1 MKPRVTLML
10 LESIR
15 LAVGAIWR
23 NALRSML
30 TVLGVT
36 IGVAAVITM
45 VTLGQGTTAEVG
57 ESVASLGSNLL
68 MVRPGQFSQTPGGG
82 GVGVST
88 LDVADAEAIER
99 QVDSIRVVAPTDSR
113 SLTAIAGGL
122 DLFTTVVGADN
133 RYFEAREWGVAE
145 GRAFDEGELRAGSS
159 VCIIGSGV
167 VDELFGGLS
176 PLGESIRL
184 KKMVCRIVGVLE
196 EKGGSAFG
204 ANEDDVIIVP
214 LRTFQRRIAGGTGV
228 TLIYIAARDETVISQ
243 VKDDVTALMRER
255 RHLAASED
263 NDFMVMDMR
272 QIASM
277 LDTVMGVL
285 TGLLGAVAGI
295 SLLVGGIGIMNIML
309 ASVTERTREIGIRLA
324 IGARESQVLTQFL
337 VEATVLSAIGGA
349 IGIVLGLALAAIGA
363 GALGVPFTPD
373 PLVVLL
379 AFGFSGLVGIG
390 FGYFPARSAAR
401 LDPIEALRRE

>member
-1 MKPRVTLML
+1 M
-10 LESIR
+10 
-15 LAVGAIWR
+15 
-23 NALRSML
+23 
-30 TVLGVT
+30 LGVT
-36 IGVAAVITM
+36 IGGAAVITM

-68 MVRPGQFSQTPGGG
+68 MVRPGQISQTPGGG
-82 GVGVST
+82 GVGVSS
-88 LDVADAEAIER
+88 LEVADVEAIER
-99 QVDSIRVVAPTDSR
+99 QIDSVRVVAPTDSR
-113 SLTAIAGGL
+113 SLTAIAGNF

-133 RYFEAREWGVAE
+133 RYLEAREWGVAK
-145 GRAFDEGELRAGSS
+145 GRLFEEGELRSGSS
-159 VCIIGSGV
+159 VCIVGAGV
-167 VDELFGGLS
+167 VDELFGGID

-184 KKMVCRIVGVLE
+184 KRLVCRIVGILE

-204 ANEDDVIIVP
+204 ANEDDVIVVP
-214 LRTFQRRIAGGTGV
+214 LRTFQRRVSGNSGV
-228 TLIYIAARDETVISQ
+228 TLIYVAAEDETVITQ

-285 TGLLGAVAGI
+285 TGLLSAVAGI

-324 IGARESQVLTQFL
+324 IGARESQVLMQFL
-337 VEATVLSAIGGA
+337 VEATVLSAVGGL
-349 IGIVLGLALAAIGA
+349 IGILLGLGLAAVGAAS
-363 GALGVPFTPD
+363 LGVPFVPD

-379 AFGFSGLVGIG
+379 AFGFSALVGVG

>member
-1 MKPRVTLML
+1 ML
-10 LESIR
+10 IESIR
-15 LAVGAIWR
+15 LALSAVWR
-23 NALRSML
+23 NALRSLL

-36 IGVAAVITM
+36 IGVAAVIAM

-82 GVGVST
+82 GVGVAS
-88 LDVADAEAIER
+88 LEIADAEAIER
-99 QVDSIRVVAPTDSR
+99 QVEAVRVVAPTDSR
-113 SLTAIAGGL
+113 SLTVIANNI
-122 DLFTTVVGADN
+122 DLFTTVIGTDN
-133 RYFEAREWGVAE
+133 RYLDAREWPVAS
-145 GRAFDEGELRAGSS
+145 GRAFEEGELRAGSS
-159 VCIIGSGV
+159 VCIIGGGV
-167 VDELFGGLS
+167 VEALFDGLNPIDE
-176 PLGESIRL
+176 PIRL
-184 KKMVCRIVGVLE
+184 KKMVCRVVGVLQ

-204 ANEDDVIIVP
+204 SNEDDVIIVP
-214 LRTFQRRIAGGTGV
+214 LRTFQRRISGNSAV
-228 TLIYIAARDETVISQ
+228 TLVYVAALDETVITQ

-255 RHLAASED
+255 RNLATSED

-277 LDTVMGVL
+277 LDTIMGVL
-285 TGLLGAVAGI
+285 TGLLAAVAGI

-324 IGARESQVLTQFL
+324 IGARETQVLTQFL
-337 VEATVLSAIGGA
+337 VEATILSAMGGVIGIALGLAISAIGA
-349 IGIVLGLALAAIGA
+349 SYLD
-363 GALGVPFTPD
+363 VPFVPD

-379 AFGFSGLVGIG
+379 AFGFSGLVGIA
-390 FGYFPARSAAR
+390 FGYFPARNASR

>member
-1 MKPRVTLML
+1 ML
-10 LESIR
+10 IESIR
-15 LAVGAIWR
+15 LALSAVWR
-23 NALRSML
+23 NALRSLL

-36 IGVAAVITM
+36 IGVAAVIAM

-82 GVGVST
+82 GVGVAS
-88 LDVADAEAIER
+88 LEIADAEAIER
-99 QVDSIRVVAPTDSR
+99 QVEAVRVVAPTDSR
-113 SLTAIAGGL
+113 SLTVIANNI
-122 DLFTTVVGADN
+122 DLFTTVIGTDN
-133 RYFEAREWGVAE
+133 RYLDAREWPVAS
-145 GRAFDEGELRAGSS
+145 GRAFEEGELRAGSS
-159 VCIIGSGV
+159 VCIIGVGV
-167 VDELFGGLS
+167 VEALFDGLNPIDE
-176 PLGESIRL
+176 PIRL
-184 KKMVCRIVGVLE
+184 KKMVCRVVGVLQ

-204 ANEDDVIIVP
+204 SNEDDVIIVP
-214 LRTFQRRIAGGTGV
+214 LRTFQRRISGNSAV
-228 TLIYIAARDETVISQ
+228 TLVYVAAQDETVITQ

-255 RHLAASED
+255 RNLATSED

-277 LDTVMGVL
+277 LDTIMGVL
-285 TGLLGAVAGI
+285 TGLLAAVAGI

-324 IGARESQVLTQFL
+324 IGARETQVLTQFL
-337 VEATVLSAIGGA
+337 VEATILSAMGGVIGIALGLAISAIGA
-349 IGIVLGLALAAIGA
+349 SYLD
-363 GALGVPFTPD
+363 VPFVPD

-379 AFGFSGLVGIG
+379 AFGFSGLVGIA
-390 FGYFPARSAAR
+390 FGYFPARNASR

>member
-1 MKPRVTLML
+1 ML

-15 LAVGAIWR
+15 LAVEAIWR
-23 NALRSML
+23 NALRSLL

-99 QVDSIRVVAPTDSR
+99 QGDSIRVVAPTDSR
-113 SLTAIAGGL
+113 SLTAIAGSL

-133 RYFEAREWGVAE
+133 RYLEAREWGIAE
-145 GRAFDEGELRAGSS
+145 GRAFDEGELRAGAS

-176 PLGESIRL
+176 ALGESIRL

-214 LRTFQRRIAGGTGV
+214 LRTFQRRISGNTGV
-228 TLIYIAARDETVISQ
+228 TLIYIAAADETVISQ

-277 LDTVMGVL
+277 LDTVMSVL
-285 TGLLGAVAGI
+285 TGLLSAVAGI

-324 IGARESQVLTQFL
+324 IGARESQVLMQFL
-337 VEATVLSAIGGA
+337 VEATVLSAIGGF
-349 IGIVLGLALAAIGA
+349 IGIVLGLALAAAGA
-363 GALGVPFTPD
+363 GFLGVPFVPD

-390 FGYFPARSAAR
+390 FGYFPARGAAR

>member
-1 MKPRVTLML
+1 ML
-10 LESIR
+10 IESIR
-15 LAVGAIWR
+15 LALSAVWR
-23 NALRSML
+23 NALRSLL
-30 TVLGVT
+30 TMLGVT
-36 IGVAAVITM
+36 IGVAAVISM

-68 MVRPGQFSQTPGGG
+68 MVRPGQYSQTPGGG
-82 GVGVST
+82 GVGVAS
-88 LDVADAEAIER
+88 LEIADAEAIAR
-99 QVDSIRVVAPTDSR
+99 QVDRVRVVAPTDSR
-113 SLTAIAGGL
+113 SLTVIAKNI
-122 DLFTTVVGADN
+122 DFFTTVIGTDN
-133 RYFEAREWGVAE
+133 RYLDTREWAVTS
-145 GRAFDEGELRAGSS
+145 GRAFEEGEVRAGSS
-159 VCIIGSGV
+159 VCIIGAGV
-167 VDELFGGLS
+167 VDELFNGLN
-176 PLGESIRL
+176 PLGEPIRL
-184 KKMVCRIVGVLE
+184 KKMVCRVVGVLE

-214 LRTFQRRIAGGTGV
+214 LRTLQRRISGNSGV
-228 TLIYIAARDETVISQ
+228 TLIYVAATDEAAITQ

-255 RHLAASED
+255 RHLAANED

-277 LDTVMGVL
+277 LDTIMGVL
-285 TGLLGAVAGI
+285 TGLLSAVAAI

-337 VEATVLSAIGGA
+337 VEATVLSALGGI
-349 IGIVLGLALAAIGA
+349 IGIALGLGVSAIGA
-363 GALGVPFTPD
+363 SYLKVPFVPD

-379 AFGFSGLVGIG
+379 AFGFSGLVGVG
-390 FGYFPARSAAR
+390 FGYFPARNAAR

>member
-1 MKPRVTLML
+1 ML
-10 LESIR
+10 IESIR
-15 LAVGAIWR
+15 LALSAVWR
-23 NALRSML
+23 NALRSLL

-36 IGVAAVITM
+36 IGVAAVIAM

-82 GVGVST
+82 GVGVAS
-88 LDVADAEAIER
+88 LEIADAEAIER
-99 QVDSIRVVAPTDSR
+99 QVEAVRVVAPTDSR
-113 SLTAIAGGL
+113 SLTIIANNI
-122 DLFTTVVGADN
+122 DLFTTVIGTDN
-133 RYFEAREWGVAE
+133 RYLDAREWPVAS
-145 GRAFDEGELRAGSS
+145 GRAFEEGELRAGSS
-159 VCIIGSGV
+159 VCIIGVGV
-167 VDELFGGLS
+167 VEALFDGLNPIDE
-176 PLGESIRL
+176 PIRL
-184 KKMVCRIVGVLE
+184 KKMVCRVVGVLQ

-204 ANEDDVIIVP
+204 SNEDDVIIVP
-214 LRTFQRRIAGGTGV
+214 LRTFQRRISGNSAV
-228 TLIYIAARDETVISQ
+228 TLVYVAALDETVITQ

-255 RHLAASED
+255 RNLATSED

-277 LDTVMGVL
+277 LDTIMGVL
-285 TGLLGAVAGI
+285 TGLLAAVAGI

-324 IGARESQVLTQFL
+324 IGARETQVLTQFL
-337 VEATVLSAIGGA
+337 VEATILSAMGGVIGIALGLAISAIGA
-349 IGIVLGLALAAIGA
+349 SYLD
-363 GALGVPFTPD
+363 VPFVPD

-379 AFGFSGLVGIG
+379 AFGFSGLVGIA
-390 FGYFPARSAAR
+390 FGYFPARNASR

>member
-1 MKPRVTLML
+1 ML

-15 LAVGAIWR
+15 LALSAVRR
-23 NALRSML
+23 NALRSLL
-30 TVLGVT
+30 TMLGVT

-57 ESVASLGSNLL
+57 KSVASLGSNLL
-68 MVRPGQFSQTPGGG
+68 MVRPGQYSQTPGGG
-82 GVGVST
+82 GVGVAS
-88 LDVADAEAIER
+88 LVLADAEAIER
-99 QVDSIRVVAPTDSR
+99 QVDSVLVVAPTDSR
-113 SLTAIAGGL
+113 SLTVVANNT
-122 DLFTTVVGADN
+122 DFFTTVTGTNN
-133 RYFEAREWGVAE
+133 RYLEVREWVMGN
-145 GRAFDEGELRAGSS
+145 GRTFEEGELRAGSS
-159 VCIIGSGV
+159 VCIVGQGV
-167 VDELFGGLS
+167 VDTLFNGLN
-176 PLGESIRL
+176 PIGEPIRI
-184 KKMVCRIVGVLE
+184 KRMVCRVVGVLK

-214 LRTFQRRIAGGTGV
+214 LRTFQRRISGNSAV
-228 TLIYIAARDETVISQ
+228 TLIYVAARDEAVISQ
-243 VKDDVTALMRER
+243 VKDDITALMRER
-255 RHLAASED
+255 RNLGANED

-277 LDTVMGVL
+277 LDTIMGVL
-285 TGLLGAVAGI
+285 TGLLSAVAGI

-324 IGARESQVLTQFL
+324 IGARETQVLTQFL
-337 VEATVLSAIGGA
+337 VEATILSALGGLIGIGLGLALSAIGA
-349 IGIVLGLALAAIGA
+349 RYLA
-363 GALGVPFTPD
+363 VPFVPD

-379 AFGFSGLVGIG
+379 AFGFSGLVGVA